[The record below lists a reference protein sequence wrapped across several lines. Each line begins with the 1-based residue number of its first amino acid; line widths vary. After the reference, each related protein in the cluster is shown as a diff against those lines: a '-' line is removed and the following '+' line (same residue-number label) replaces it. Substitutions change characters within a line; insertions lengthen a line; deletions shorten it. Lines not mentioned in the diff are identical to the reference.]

1 MIKGV
6 KICGVSDVKTLEFI
20 INHPYPPNYIG
31 FITNYEKS
39 KRFVEYEKLKQL
51 IAMKKKTL
59 ILSQSWSNQVINF

>member
-20 INHPYPPNYIG
+20 INHPHPPNYIG

-59 ILSQSWSNQVINF
+59 ILSQSWSNQVIYF

>member
-51 IAMKKKTL
+51 IAMKKKKH
-59 ILSQSWSNQVINF
+59 

>member
-31 FITNYEKS
+31 FITNYKKS
-39 KRFVEYEKLKQL
+39 KR
-51 IAMKKKTL
+51 
-59 ILSQSWSNQVINF
+59 SDQV